1 MAFREREPA
10 RRPPLRPVP
19 SRPVDIDIE
28 RTRQPERR
36 PILQTA
42 ARVFGWINVVIG
54 VLAFLTPLTPGV
66 GTGLF
71 TAGPGLLLG
80 VFAMN
85 WLHGLAHII
94 LGAIGIA
101 SAKRMDTA
109 RNYFIGMVIVFG
121 LLTIIGLAMARPGIY
136 YMLGM
141 ANNYAD
147 NWLHGILAL
156 AALVLAFTD
165 RERRPTTA

>member
-1 MAFREREPA
+1 M
-10 RRPPLRPVP
+10 
-19 SRPVDIDIE
+19 
-28 RTRQPERR
+28 PERR

-42 ARVFGWINVVIG
+42 ARVFGWVNVAIG
-54 VLAFLTPLTPGV
+54 ILAFLTPLTPGV

-80 VFAMN
+80 TFAMN
-85 WLHGLAHII
+85 WVHAIAHIV

-101 SAKRMDTA
+101 SANRMSSA

-121 LLTIIGLAMARPGIY
+121 LLTIIGLAMAKPGIY

-147 NWLHGILAL
+147 NWLHAVLAV
-156 AALVLAFTD
+156 AALVLAFAD
-165 RERRPTTA
+165 RERRPTEA